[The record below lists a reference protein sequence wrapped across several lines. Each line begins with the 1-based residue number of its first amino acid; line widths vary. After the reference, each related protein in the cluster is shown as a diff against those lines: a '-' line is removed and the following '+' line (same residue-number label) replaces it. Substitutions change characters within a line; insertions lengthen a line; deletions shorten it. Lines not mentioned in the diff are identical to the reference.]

1 MTQIYGY
8 QIVGPVYSAM
18 QVLGSGSGGGVTS
31 HGALT
36 GLTSDDHSQYV
47 LAAGTRPLT
56 GNWNFGSFDISG
68 TGDIYCTDLYTS
80 SVSGTSFY
88 GDGSNLTGI
97 DHDGLDGF
105 VADEHIDWKSTNQDL
120 VTAGNITGN
129 SIYCG
134 GFLRSTNA
142 PNCQIRYTNNN
153 TFEFN
158 CGNKTYLIM
167 NAYGDLVINEGG
179 YNNNGLRCESNN
191 NANMLKVDPVND
203 RVGIG
208 DGTPSYTLDVAGD
221 VRATGDY
228 RSSDGTAGVSGWYD
242 DGVNFRVTV
251 KNGLITN
258 IGTTVSGGYSMT

>member
-1 MTQIYGY
+1 MVYLYGFQIL
-8 QIVGPVYSAM
+8 GPVNQSLTSLA
-18 QVLGSGSGGGVTS
+18 GGGSTS
-31 HGALT
+31 SGITDHGDLT
-36 GLTSDDHSQYV
+36 GLAGDDHSQY
-47 LAAGTRPLT
+47 LLTGGGRQLT

-68 TGDIYCTDLYTS
+68 TGDVHATDL
-80 SVSGTSFY
+80 Y

-97 DHDGLDGF
+97 NHDSLGGF
-105 VADEHIDWKSTNQDL
+105 VADEHIDWKSTNQNL
-120 VTAGNITGN
+120 VTTGNITGN

-158 CGNKTYLIM
+158 CGNKTYMIM

-191 NANMLKVDPVND
+191 NANMLKVDPVAD

-221 VRATGDY
+221 IRATGDY
-228 RSSDGTAGVSGWYD
+228 RSSDGTAGASGWYD